1 MINISYDSICVTK
14 VLSGYHVCVV
24 YIMKVTS
31 LATQSRL
38 LSAFL
43 VCGSG
48 MMQSP
53 LVRQTQMCL
62 LCDPLL
68 IDARVA
74 FVELLVGEDRNVRR
88 ETHTLLLLRP
98 TQIFYRLLWDL
109 TRFSVV
115 TIRRVSPQAFQN
127 LSFIKCIIF
136 IFSHKVLSFLYQS
149 PTKCAYSQFFLILI
163 TYCYNLGFV
172 SVLSGSST
180 FEKTEGKEFMKH
192 F

>member
-31 LATQSRL
+31 VATKSRI

-48 MMQSP
+48 VMQSP

-68 IDARVA
+68 IDARAA
-74 FVELLVGEDRNVRR
+74 FVELLVGEDRNVQRVA
-88 ETHTLLLLRP
+88 HTAVTASNTNFLPTITGPNQVLRCNNLASESSDTLDIKFP
-98 TQIFYRLLWDL
+98 KILYFY
-109 TRFSVV
+109 F
-115 TIRRVSPQAFQN
+115 
-127 LSFIKCIIF
+127 
-136 IFSHKVLSFLYQS
+136 
-149 PTKCAYSQFFLILI
+149 
-163 TYCYNLGFV
+163 
-172 SVLSGSST
+172 
-180 FEKTEGKEFMKH
+180 
-192 F
+192 